1 MRSIRWPGSVTALLS
16 ALRGKV
22 LPHRSVWWSLPCKI
36 FTVQYQLYKSDAKG
50 FTGGCQLECVVS
62 KSARSGIDELLL
74 RSSGVV
80 TGDSGLPRRYALCRR
95 VNNYRRFGRT
105 YCLHLQDKAV

>member
-1 MRSIRWPGSVTALLS
+1 MS
-16 ALRGKV
+16 ALRGKL
-22 LPHRSVWWSLPCKI
+22 LPHRSVWGACLARYLLYSASCILLSQTLRTVLP
-36 FTVQYQLYKSDAKG
+36 VA
-50 FTGGCQLECVVS
+50 TGMCR

-74 RSSGVV
+74 RSRGVV
-80 TGDSGLPRRYALCRR
+80 AEDSSLQRRYAPCRR